1 MQAIWR
7 LCTIHAGDAATVSGK
22 VSPSNKATINYTLH
36 KMDIKFENI
45 DKVSGKLTVKVTPE
59 DYQEGLEKSLKDFRR
74 KANMKGF
81 RPGCVPMGLVKKLYG
96 PEAKAEEVSKAVNK
110 AISDYF
116 KENNINVLGH
126 VLPNS
131 EQKEQDYKDRDD
143 FEYIMDVAIEPEIN
157 ISLDKK
163 DKLPYYDIEV
173 SDKFVDE
180 RINDMLMAHGTFE
193 QVGEYQKGDYMK
205 GDLVEVGAAEGAE
218 PLKVEGVLISPE
230 YVKDEEQKKLFDGAK
245 KDDVL
250 TINPATLYGNETQA
264 ASMLKIKK
272 EELKS
277 HDGNFT
283 YTITEINRRKP
294 AELNQEFFDN
304 ALGKDAVKDE
314 KEFRE
319 KVREEYNKAQAGNAD
334 YKFFEDLRVYSLK
347 KAGKLEFSEPLLKRL
362 MKENNP
368 DKDDKYIDDNYAGAT
383 EQLKWQLVRDRLAI
397 AAGIKVEDADVRDM
411 AKTRTRRQFA
421 AYGMQ
426 LPDELVE
433 KYAEKSLKEDNQ
445 IEEIFYEVL
454 SEKLIAAYKEK
465 VTLGHKKISLEDF
478 DKLVKE
484 EQEKK

>member
-1 MQAIWR
+1 
-7 LCTIHAGDAATVSGK
+7 
-22 VSPSNKATINYTLH
+22 
-36 KMDIKFENI
+36 MDIKFENI
-45 DKVSGKLTVKVTPE
+45 DKVSGKLTVKVAPE
-59 DYQEGLEKSLKDFRR
+59 DYQEGLEKSLKEFRR

-81 RPGCVPMGLVKKLYG
+81 RPGCVPMSLVKKLYG
-96 PEAKAEEVSKAVNK
+96 PEAKAEEVSKTVNK

-116 KENNINVLGH
+116 KENKINVLGH

-131 EQKEQDYKDRDD
+131 EQKEQDYKERDD
-143 FEYIMDVAIEPEIN
+143 FEYIMDVAIEPN
-157 ISLDKK
+157 IEVSLDKK
-163 DKLPYYDIEV
+163 DKLTYYDIEV

-180 RINDMLMAHGTFE
+180 RINEMLMAQGTFE
-193 QVGEYQKGDYMK
+193 QVNEYQKGDYMK
-205 GDLVEVGAAEGAE
+205 GDLVEVAAAEGVE

-230 YVKDEEQKKLFDGAK
+230 YVKDEEQKKIFDGAK

-250 TINPATLYGNETQA
+250 TIKPASLYGDETQA

-272 EELKS
+272 EELKN
-277 HDGNFT
+277 HEGNFT
-283 YTITEINRRKP
+283 YTITEINHRKP

-319 KVREEYNKAQAGNAD
+319 KVREEYNKAQTANAD
-334 YKFFEDLRVYSLK
+334 YKFFEDLRVYALK
-347 KAGKLEFSEPLLKRL
+347 KAGELEFSEPLLKRL

-368 DKDDKYIDDNYAGAT
+368 SKDDKYIDDNYAGAT
-383 EQLKWQLVRDRLAI
+383 EQLKWQLVRDHLAV
-397 AAGIKVEDADVRDM
+397 AAGIKVEDADVRAM
-411 AKTRTRRQFA
+411 AKVRTRRQFA

-433 KYAEKSLKEDNQ
+433 QYAEKSLKEDNQ

-465 VTLGHKKISLEDF
+465 ITLNHKKISLENF
-478 DKLVKE
+478 EKLIKE